1 MLRKEEILE
10 RTSNGLSVFKHYV
23 PGNWRIGRNF
33 LNPLYEDNK
42 ASCNIYF
49 DRRSGIYKMKDF
61 GNDNYSGDCFF
72 FVGQLKGLD
81 CNNSMDFVEILETI
95 DRDLGLGLATG
106 NPIPVTRNSCRVVDN
121 ILEET
126 PEKESKPYQFRE
138 QKFPLAELMYW
149 QQYGITPE
157 ILELY
162 KVCSLRDFRV

>member
-1 MLRKEEILE
+1 
-10 RTSNGLSVFKHYV
+10 
-23 PGNWRIGRNF
+23 
-33 LNPLYEDNK
+33 
-42 ASCNIYF
+42 
-49 DRRSGIYKMKDF
+49 
-61 GNDNYSGDCFF
+61 
-72 FVGQLKGLD
+72 
-81 CNNSMDFVEILETI
+81 MDFVEILETI

-157 ILELY
+157 ILEQGLFPTGFSECNSGWNTIHLY
-162 KVCSLRDFRV
+162 FIRNRTNVRI